1 MKTLDE
7 TIIHYKE
14 CAEECQ
20 QIVAWLTELKNS
32 REILN
37 GLSHYF
43 RTLTMKSIFEEGQL
57 DLDMRG
63 ATAEE
68 RESVKKYIES
78 ICIPTGF
85 NFNEIIEVDKGVN

>member
-63 ATAEE
+63 AQLQSASCH
-68 RESVKKYIES
+68 R
-78 ICIPTGF
+78 TGTF
-85 NFNEIIEVDKGVN
+85 VRLPDGQRLGGFPSDAVEGIG